1 MTRANI
7 VIITPQGKF
16 KFQAN
21 SSAYPSWM
29 MEDVIKFATSTA
41 SNNGGASNGFYPQPD
56 TPELSAFIENTSLT
70 LGHVGNPSYFY
81 DIDFVKQT
89 VKVWDK
95 KRRWNYAPVNWEE
108 RGYHCPEKKNDKFGW
123 HSDVKGKL
131 IYEKKFSELVNKV
144 VNHEVF
150 LNGGVVEEA
159 INIAN
164 D

>member
-7 VIITPQGKF
+7 VIITRQGKF
-16 KFQAN
+16 NFQCN
-21 SSAYPSWM
+21 SSAYPSNVM
-29 MEDVIKFATSTA
+29 AIVLKFATSTA
-41 SNNGGASNGFYPQPD
+41 STNSGATNGFYDAPD
-56 TPELSAFIENTSLT
+56 SRELAEFIEDFGLT

-95 KRRWNYAPVNWEE
+95 KQRWVTAPADWKE
-108 RGYHCPEKKNDKFGW
+108 RGWNCYESKKGVFGW
-123 HSDVKGKL
+123 HTDIKGKL

-150 LNGGVVEEA
+150 LNEGVVEEA